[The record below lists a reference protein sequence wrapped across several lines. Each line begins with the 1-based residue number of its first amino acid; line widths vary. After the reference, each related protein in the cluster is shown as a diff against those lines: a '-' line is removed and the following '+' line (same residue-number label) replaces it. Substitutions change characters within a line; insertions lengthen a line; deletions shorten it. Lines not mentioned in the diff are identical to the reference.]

1 MATHTSVLAWRIPGT
16 GEPGGLPSLGSHRVG
31 HDWSDLAL
39 SMVITTNLEA
49 YKVTPVIVGQAS
61 AYLGGSGKNL
71 LPGSF
76 RLFASTLCRCRSG
89 GPLPCWKSH
98 SASPLLLSIVT
109 AALALIL
116 RLQIPLSSLLPPPCL
131 NLVLWQPQK
140 VLCFSE
146 RCVWSNYYWPQGM
159 WGLISLSRDW
169 THTPA
174 LEAWRQVPCMI
185 KWNPLR

>member
-1 MATHTSVLAWRIPGT
+1 MAPHSSTLAWKIPWME
-16 GEPGGLPSLGSHRVG
+16 EPGRLQSTGLLRVG

-49 YKVTPVIVGQAS
+49 YKVTHVTVGQAS
-61 AYLGGSGKNL
+61 AYLEVLGRICSQVPSGCLHEPCADAGVEARFVAGSHVL
-71 LPGSF
+71 LPCSF
-76 RLFASTLCRCRSG
+76 SPSSQQHFPSFSDFRS
-89 GPLPCWKSH
+89 
-98 SASPLLLSIVT
+98 
-109 AALALIL
+109 
-116 RLQIPLSSLLPPPCL
+116 LSSLLPPPCL